1 MSRRHEPE
9 AAERA
14 FADLGTSTSEQMRPD
29 DRTPEVKA
37 LDEAYPPAQSK
48 DFIINWGLPASP
60 ELKQADES
68 ARFWLSS
75 AGFDQQLGNSLVNTI
90 EHVTRQTKN
99 MTPQELEKFADVEFN
114 RLRQVYGSE
123 LENKLN
129 SAGLMVQEIERQ
141 RPGLKKMLLSKG
153 IGDSSLVAAQ
163 LIQQSERYWA
173 RRKK

>member
-1 MSRRHEPE
+1 
-9 AAERA
+9 
-14 FADLGTSTSEQMRPD
+14 
-29 DRTPEVKA
+29 
-37 LDEAYPPAQSK
+37 
-48 DFIINWGLPASP
+48 
-60 ELKQADES
+60 
-68 ARFWLSS
+68 
-75 AGFDQQLGNSLVNTI
+75 
-90 EHVTRQTKN
+90 